1 MLFQILV
8 VSAIA
13 LTSILADNTHPV
25 KNRFPDTATVK
36 IDNGAGVVATIDF
49 VKMKKEN
56 RPADAS
62 KFKADRALT
71 SVAVK
76 YSGLEAGKEFTY
88 IIHEKAIQGNNCD
101 TAGDHFDPRNVNPA
115 NAPDFVCDRHK
126 QVSHCEAGDLSGKH
140 DKLKGNGATETVLP
154 VYYDGNLRMSYSIHG
169 ILGKS
174 LVIKD
179 ADGKT
184 VGCGNIVDPAPA
196 T

>member
-1 MLFQILV
+1 
-8 VSAIA
+8 
-13 LTSILADNTHPV
+13 
-25 KNRFPDTATVK
+25 
-36 IDNGAGVVATIDF
+36 
-49 VKMKKEN
+49 MKKEN

-184 VGCGNIVDPAPA
+184 VGCGKPFNNLIRSHISCKSCANDAMILIVSLRIQIGNIVDPAPA